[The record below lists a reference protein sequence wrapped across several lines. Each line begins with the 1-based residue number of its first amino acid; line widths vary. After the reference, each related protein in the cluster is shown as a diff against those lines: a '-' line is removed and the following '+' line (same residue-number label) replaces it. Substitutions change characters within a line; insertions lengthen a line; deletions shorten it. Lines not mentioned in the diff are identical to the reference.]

1 MVKIENPKG
10 AITIEDEVFA
20 NLAGDAATSCF
31 GVKAMA
37 AQGRDGGIFQLKREN
52 MSKGVKAQLGEDGSV
67 SLELHIAV
75 DHGVNLNTLCN
86 SIMNEVSYKVS
97 KATGVPVRSVDVYVD
112 TMLIDG
118 KKKTVEVLP
127 LERTYRCGGIPR
139 HYPVRERRTGTEPAV
154 NQRA

>member
-1 MVKIENPKG
+1 MVKIDNPKG
-10 AITIEDEVFA
+10 AITIDNEVFA

-37 AQGRDGGIFQLKREN
+37 AQGRDGGVFQLRRES
-52 MSKGVKAQLGEDGSV
+52 MSKGVKAELGEDGSV

-97 KATGVPVRSVDVYVD
+97 KATGVPVKRVDVYVD
-112 TMLIDG
+112 TMLIG
-118 KKKTVEVLP
+118 
-127 LERTYRCGGIPR
+127 
-139 HYPVRERRTGTEPAV
+139 
-154 NQRA
+154 

>member
-1 MVKIENPKG
+1 MVKIDNPKG
-10 AITIEDEVFA
+10 AITIDNEVFA

-37 AQGRDGGIFQLKREN
+37 AQARDGGVFQLRRES
-52 MSKGVKAQLGEDGSV
+52 MSKGVKAVLGEDGSV

-97 KATGVPVRSVDVYVD
+97 QATGVPVNRVDVYVD
-112 TMLIDG
+112 TMLIG
-118 KKKTVEVLP
+118 
-127 LERTYRCGGIPR
+127 
-139 HYPVRERRTGTEPAV
+139 
-154 NQRA
+154 

>member
-1 MVKIENPKG
+1 MVRLDNEKG
-10 AITIEDEVFA
+10 AITITDEVFA

-37 AQGRDGGIFQLKREN
+37 AQGRDGGVFQLRRES
-52 MSKGVKAQLGEDGSV
+52 MSKGVKAVLGEDGSV

-97 KATGVPVRSVDVYVD
+97 QATGVPVNRVDVYVD
-112 TMLIDG
+112 TMLIG
-118 KKKTVEVLP
+118 
-127 LERTYRCGGIPR
+127 
-139 HYPVRERRTGTEPAV
+139 
-154 NQRA
+154 

>member
-1 MVKIENPKG
+1 MQIKTENG
-10 AITIEDEVFA
+10 IIGISNEVIA
-20 NLAGDAATSCF
+20 AVAGLAASSCF

-112 TMLIDG
+112 TMLID
-118 KKKTVEVLP
+118 
-127 LERTYRCGGIPR
+127 
-139 HYPVRERRTGTEPAV
+139 
-154 NQRA
+154 

>member
-1 MVKIENPKG
+1 MVSIENPKG
-10 AITIEDEVFA
+10 AITIASEVFA

-37 AQGRDGGIFQLKREN
+37 AQGRDGVFQLRRES
-52 MSKGVKAQLGEDGSV
+52 MSKGVRAELGEDGSV

-97 KATGVPVRSVDVYVD
+97 RATGVPVKRVDIYVD
-112 TMLIDG
+112 TMIIG
-118 KKKTVEVLP
+118 
-127 LERTYRCGGIPR
+127 
-139 HYPVRERRTGTEPAV
+139 
-154 NQRA
+154 